1 MAVKSRST
9 SYETVI
15 GLEIHAELTTKSKMF
30 CSCAVVDTTEA
41 LPNSSV
47 CPVCSGVPG
56 TLPVTNKHAVE
67 LGLRVALAL
76 GCEINLTSIFARKN
90 YFYPDLPK
98 GYQISQYEQPLA
110 RNGVLT
116 IDHRDIRIRRVHLE
130 EDTGKL
136 THIDQNGESIS
147 LINLNRAG
155 IPLLEIVTEPDIRS
169 ADEARLFA
177 TRLRDI
183 LRYLKVNSGNLQKGV
198 LRIEPNVSVRSAGS
212 DGFGTRTEIKN
223 LNSFR
228 ALERGI
234 DYEVQ
239 RQTRLI
245 ESGEDIIQQTMG
257 WDENKEETFPQRT
270 KETEHDYR
278 YFPEPDLP
286 PLVLE
291 QDWIDQIRGSLPELP
306 AEKQHRFVDEYRIK
320 PEDAEVL
327 IQDPNIADYFET
339 VLEID
344 EPDLSPQLVANWL
357 TGELF
362 GLMNAQG
369 KSIDDVKISPENFS
383 ELLGLLKT
391 GLINQSTAKSV
402 LEEMFTSGKPAKSI
416 VKEKGLEQVSDK
428 DQITSLIEDIVEG
441 NPDELQTYLEGKET
455 LFGWFVG
462 QVMRATGGK
471 ADPRVVREELSKYLD
486 DKKSSSE

>member
-1 MAVKSRST
+1 M
-9 SYETVI
+9 
-15 GLEIHAELTTKSKMF
+15 
-30 CSCAVVDTTEA
+30 
-41 LPNSSV
+41 
-47 CPVCSGVPG
+47 
-56 TLPVTNKHAVE
+56 
-67 LGLRVALAL
+67 
-76 GCEINLTSIFARKN
+76 
-90 YFYPDLPK
+90 
-98 GYQISQYEQPLA
+98 
-110 RNGVLT
+110 
-116 IDHRDIRIRRVHLE
+116 
-130 EDTGKL
+130 
-136 THIDQNGESIS
+136 
-147 LINLNRAG
+147 
-155 IPLLEIVTEPDIRS
+155 
-169 ADEARLFA
+169 
-177 TRLRDI
+177 
-183 LRYLKVNSGNLQKGV
+183 
-198 LRIEPNVSVRSAGS
+198 SVRSAGS